1 MITAR
6 PDAFAALSASI
17 TATIAAHVSGVMVRV
32 TASKARGLFVFA
44 EGAAADLES
53 LRAFIAANLAEK
65 LTLSEMNP
73 ADEDGGAC
81 DIYTV
86 A

>member
-1 MITAR
+1 MNTAR
-6 PDAFAALSASI
+6 HDAFAALSASI
-17 TATIAAHVSGVMVRV
+17 TATIAEHVSGVMVRV
-32 TASKARGLFVFA
+32 TASKARGLFVIA
-44 EGAAADLES
+44 EGAATDLAS